1 MGIVTVEELQETTRK
16 SPEFQWTIAF
26 WAEFLTTPVGIIE
39 PSKLVDEDAE
49 AVKQKAIEEKQE
61 EDELQRVST
70 FDKPR
75 EIQREVEFGD
85 GRLFEEE
92 ISEP

>member
-1 MGIVTVEELQETTRK
+1 VTLKAVGFA
-16 SPEFQWTIAF
+16 P
-26 WAEFLTTPVGIIE
+26 PVGIIE

-61 EDELQRVST
+61 EDELQRMST

>member
-1 MGIVTVEELQETTRK
+1 M
-16 SPEFQWTIAF
+16 
-26 WAEFLTTPVGIIE
+26 
-39 PSKLVDEDAE
+39 DEDAK
-49 AVKQKAIEEKQE
+49 AVKQKAVEEKQE
-61 EDELQRVST
+61 EDELQRIST